1 MRGIIVAPLHDI
13 RKHGK
18 NLWRSGWRRRL
29 EQFLPRM
36 IGLERLTPNCLPRV
50 IGVRDGRSFRWLRGR
65 RLISISRRHL
75 RRVRRGRNQR
85 QIGRR
90 IGRGHGPGQFPI
102 RCGRTRTRQSPVRIY
117 GDEKRDL
124 QHQRC
129 DESQFRPPRRN
140 PAIAKVRR
148 VKKFPRRLWP
158 CENRAHARAEIVPRL
173 SPLHPKLRPFRSE
186 ESHPAQPVSCVSDA
200 SCSSSADMTLN
211 YTLPIAAGL
220 SASVAAPQIENHP
233 RSNNDAENAS
243 VASHCAIEAERCIAL
258 LNNAHAFEARNGC
271 VGRALLCEFGDHQPR
286 RGQQF

>member
-1 MRGIIVAPLHDI
+1 MRRIIIAPLHDVGQ
-13 RKHGK
+13 HGK
-18 NLWRSGWRRRL
+18 NLRRGGRRRRL
-29 EQFLPRM
+29 EQFLPRV
-36 IGLERLTPNCLPRV
+36 IWFERLAPNCLPRV
-50 IGVRDGRSFRWLRGR
+50 IGIRVGRSFRWLRGR
-65 RLISISRRHL
+65 RLISISRRRL
-75 RRVRRGRNQR
+75 RRVRCRRNQR

-90 IGRGHGPGQFPI
+90 IGRGLGPGQFPV
-102 RCGRTRTRQSPVRIY
+102 RRGRARTRQSPVRIY
-117 GDEKRDL
+117 GNEKRGL

-129 DESQFRPPRRN
+129 DESKFRPARRN

-158 CENRAHARAEIVPRL
+158 CEKRAHARAEIVPRL
-173 SPLHPKLRPFRSE
+173 SPLHPELRPFRSE
-186 ESHPAQPVSCVSDA
+186 ESHSAQPVSRVSDA

-220 SASVAAPQIENHP
+220 SASVAAPHIENHP

-258 LNNAHAFEARNGC
+258 LDNAHAFEARNGC